1 MADDESNEPSPPCVA
16 MPPDWDPAFD
26 LLPGNVVDDEA
37 YCVRALLEL
46 VDEVV
51 ALEAPREEL
60 VVDPDG
66 EDWWRD
72 PEAVE
77 AAGAV
82 TMLVED
88 EVDAIEREEEEEEE
102 ATTTEMARDE
112 DESSSAANAIASEL
126 VARVADAAAE
136 TAEEEEEEGDEEDG
150 EVESAP
156 RRSDPAHLE
165 PLPEPDDDD
174 DDAVRISPR
183 SNDSDAGD
191 DEELTGALDEMH
203 RAMDAAGMNVD
214 DVEGVD
220 ELTRTAMTTA
230 RDMMAQGGADG
241 AEDAPDA
248 YDDDDDARKRNE
260 EEEEE
265 EEEEPS
271 FRDSLVGDDDDDAA
285 SLVESTGEVGG
296 DDARDGGAAREAA
309 DDAEGSVAGSVSGGV
324 GARGGDDVRRT
335 DTGADVLTIH
345 HPDPDDDEDD
355 EDDEDDLGIYDDD
368 DDDDENDSHDGLDGL
383 DGGMDEEDFI
393 AFGGARLAKAPAAA
407 AGNVYRP
414 SPVKPSRDDGHGRGH
429 GHGHGHDD
437 EPEPE
442 PEPGAQESSPEPTA
456 DELYGEGEY
465 VHARRPPPPPPPPPR
480 PAAKR
485 KSAAVRRL
493 ERLGLKPRSPD
504 TELVERSSSSF
515 PSFDD
520 FRLASPSP
528 GAGGAQGGY
537 RPPSRGFGR
546 RKGVDVSLLSDG
558 EGDDGDAFGFGA
570 GAGVA
575 RSRRDDHRDERE
587 QELARER
594 ETALREREMLR
605 LRDQEAR
612 WRRERR
618 EREERALRQER
629 QRLEDLR
636 RELQEIELRKRR
648 QEAFDARGREE
659 EMELRAIRLENKKML
674 RRVEQSRIA
683 AARPP
688 ARRARTP
695 LHVRMERDY
704 VKNVE
709 LKNQMEY
716 QRKLRERRKF
726 TNAPEFAPHA
736 MREYRE
742 VKPAP
747 SPKDRGDPFGGGMDR
762 GHVLGGIDLRRGRI
776 SNANA
781 NANSNHPGG
790 RRGGGGPY
798 KSKFQRAAERDDGA
812 ARERRRRE
820 EHAAW
825 EKSERQRAY
834 SEMVSRRH
842 KPHVSERA
850 KLELVARAD
859 LPRPGFEESLGSP
872 AHVLR
877 RVLSRAGPHTNS
889 SAR

>member
-1 MADDESNEPSPPCVA
+1 M
-16 MPPDWDPAFD
+16 
-26 LLPGNVVDDEA
+26 
-37 YCVRALLEL
+37 
-46 VDEVV
+46 
-51 ALEAPREEL
+51 
-60 VVDPDG
+60 
-66 EDWWRD
+66 
-72 PEAVE
+72 
-77 AAGAV
+77 
-82 TMLVED
+82 
-88 EVDAIEREEEEEEE
+88 
-102 ATTTEMARDE
+102 
-112 DESSSAANAIASEL
+112 
-126 VARVADAAAE
+126 
-136 TAEEEEEEGDEEDG
+136 
-150 EVESAP
+150 
-156 RRSDPAHLE
+156 
-165 PLPEPDDDD
+165 
-174 DDAVRISPR
+174 
-183 SNDSDAGD
+183 
-191 DEELTGALDEMH
+191 
-203 RAMDAAGMNVD
+203 
-214 DVEGVD
+214 
-220 ELTRTAMTTA
+220 
-230 RDMMAQGGADG
+230 
-241 AEDAPDA
+241 
-248 YDDDDDARKRNE
+248 
-260 EEEEE
+260 
-265 EEEEPS
+265 
-271 FRDSLVGDDDDDAA
+271 
-285 SLVESTGEVGG
+285 
-296 DDARDGGAAREAA
+296 
-309 DDAEGSVAGSVSGGV
+309 
-324 GARGGDDVRRT
+324 
-335 DTGADVLTIH
+335 
-345 HPDPDDDEDD
+345 
-355 EDDEDDLGIYDDD
+355 
-368 DDDDENDSHDGLDGL
+368 
-383 DGGMDEEDFI
+383 
-393 AFGGARLAKAPAAA
+393 
-407 AGNVYRP
+407 
-414 SPVKPSRDDGHGRGH
+414 
-429 GHGHGHDD
+429 
-437 EPEPE
+437 
-442 PEPGAQESSPEPTA
+442 
-456 DELYGEGEY
+456 
-465 VHARRPPPPPPPPPR
+465 
-480 PAAKR
+480 
-485 KSAAVRRL
+485 RRL

-877 RVLSRAGPHTNS
+877 RVLSHAGPHTNS